1 MITLLRRIFEKVV
14 SGIFYVSTSEE
25 DKKIISKLQN
35 RKYSS
40 AHEAVRAH
48 SEKINESQKKV
59 PGIAKNLTPGDLSN
73 NESWLYIQDIGDYI
87 SPIGND
93 KKHTVTIY
101 EVRPRTPK
109 VKIAEIVCTNS
120 IYSEWLVACS
130 NSMWKTKVKTAFD
143 ISGNFYNLG
152 KMISTVCEITY

>member
-1 MITLLRRIFEKVV
+1 MIALLRRIFEKIA
-14 SGIFYVSTSEE
+14 SCIFYVSTTEE
-25 DKKIISKLQN
+25 DKKVISTLQN

-40 AHEAVRAH
+40 AHEAVRAQF
-48 SEKINESQKKV
+48 EKINEGQKKV

-73 NESWLYIQDIGDYI
+73 NESWIYIQDIGDYI

-101 EVRPRTPK
+101 EVRSRTPK

-130 NSMWKTKVKTAFD
+130 NSMWKTKVKTARD
-143 ISGNFYNLG
+143 IHGNFYNLG
-152 KMISTVCEITY
+152 KMTCTSCTITY